1 MSDGIVLTETQ
12 SFTPRFDD
20 LSKDQD
26 RLIEHVSELYHAGKL
41 DHANRRPKAYLEP
54 AYSALEDAYFGR
66 GLYAE
71 IERHYS
77 YAFEIAFGP
86 PHDGFHQA
94 LERLVAASQGPRAI
108 RIWRNYLALQK
119 AHYWPRIQTRNSGF
133 KPSPHWLESEAVQRQ
148 SHEDLIARIP
158 EYKGGL
164 LAMLDIARACFEQAG
179 ASPSQLA
186 RLAADREEILA
197 EKRRRPGKPDPRKM
211 DEDLFWEI
219 IACPGT
225 DTPAEQT
232 EAITTRL
239 ARFNATAI
247 KAFDKLLHDIDA
259 RACRTDVWAMAY
271 LLNHGCSDDDF
282 DAFRCWLIL
291 QGQAAFK
298 AALTDP
304 DAFGLAHSGTGSPA
318 GNALRDAPLLAYEM
332 RTGTPL
338 KHPGQT
344 PLRLQGPQ
352 LAEADFAAALPRLAA
367 SLRA

>member
-54 AYSALEDAYFGR
+54 AYTALEDAYFSR
-66 GLYAE
+66 GLFAE

-94 LERLVAASQGPRAI
+94 LERLIAAGQGPRAI

-133 KPSPHWLESEAVQRQ
+133 KLSPHWLESEAVQRQ

-158 EYKGGL
+158 EYKYRL
-164 LAMLDIARACFEQAG
+164 LALLDTARACFEQAG

-186 RLAADREEILA
+186 RLAADREEIIA
-197 EKRRRPGKPDPRKM
+197 EKRRPPGKPDPRKM
-211 DEDLFWEI
+211 DETLFWEI
-219 IACPGT
+219 IGRPGP
-225 DTPAEQT
+225 DAPAEQT
-232 EAITTRL
+232 EAITARL
-239 ARFNATAI
+239 ACFKATAI
-247 KAFDKLLHDIDA
+247 KIFARLLHEMDA
-259 RACRTDVWAMAY
+259 RAYRSDVWAMAY
-271 LLNHGCSDDDF
+271 LLNGGCSDDDF

-291 QGQAAFK
+291 QGQEAFET
-298 AALTDP
+298 ALGDP
-304 DAFGLAHSGTGSPA
+304 ETFGLAFAGTPTLA
-318 GNALRDAPLLAYEM
+318 GNALRDVPLLACEIRSGKPM
-332 RTGTPL
+332 KPA
-338 KHPGQT
+338 KHP
-344 PLRLQGPQ
+344 PLRLRGPD
-352 LAEADFAAALPRLAA
+352 LAEEDFAAALPRLAA
-367 SLRA
+367 ALGG